1 MIGLCR
7 RLLVSAACGS
17 AVLMAVPAWAQSAT
31 AKTPVKTVASFSILA
46 DMVRHV
52 GGDRV
57 AVTAL
62 VGPDGDAHVF
72 QPTPADV
79 KTVADAK
86 VVFVNGLGFEGW
98 IERLVQSAAY
108 KGAVVVASAGIRAQT
123 MADAGAKH
131 GHDGHAHGKEA
142 KKDARGALDPHAWQD
157 LRHGLAY
164 VDNILAGLIAA
175 DPQGAAAYRG
185 NAGAYKRTLEELDAW
200 VKAEIAS
207 VPQLRRKVI
216 TSHDAFG
223 YFASAYGVT
232 FLAPVGLS
240 TDAEP
245 SAKGVAALIRQI
257 RREKVTALFVE
268 NITNPKLIEQIGRET
283 GVKPGGR
290 LYSDALSKPG
300 GPAATYADMF
310 RHNVAQLRAAMTGS

>member
-1 MIGLCR
+1 MVTLLH
-7 RLLVSAACGS
+7 RLLVLAA
-17 AVLMAVPAWAQSAT
+17 AALVAVPASAET
-31 AKTPVKTVASFSILA
+31 RVKAVASFSILA
-46 DMVRHV
+46 DMVRNV

-79 KTVADAK
+79 KTLADAK
-86 VVFVNGLGFEGW
+86 VAFVNGLGFEGW

-108 KGAVVVASAGIRAQT
+108 KGPVVVATTGIHAQKLAEAGGKP
-123 MADAGAKH
+123 DH
-131 GHDGHAHGKEA
+131 GHGHAHGRDA
-142 KKDARGALDPHAWQD
+142 KKDGHAGGAPDPHAWQD
-157 LRHGLAY
+157 LRNGQVY
-164 VDNILAGLIAA
+164 IDNILAGLSKA
-175 DPQGAAAYRG
+175 DPAGEAVYRANAAAY
-185 NAGAYKRTLEELDAW
+185 KKTLQDLDAW
-200 VKAEIAS
+200 VKAQIGA
-207 VPQLRRKVI
+207 VPAARRRVI

-223 YFASAYGVT
+223 YFASGYGVT

-245 SAKGVAALIRQI
+245 SAKGVAALIRQVK
-257 RREKVTALFVE
+257 RENVTALFVE

-283 GVKPGGR
+283 GVRPGGR

-300 GPAATYADMF
+300 GPAATYVDLF
-310 RHNVAQLRAAMTGS
+310 RHNVAQLRAAMSGS